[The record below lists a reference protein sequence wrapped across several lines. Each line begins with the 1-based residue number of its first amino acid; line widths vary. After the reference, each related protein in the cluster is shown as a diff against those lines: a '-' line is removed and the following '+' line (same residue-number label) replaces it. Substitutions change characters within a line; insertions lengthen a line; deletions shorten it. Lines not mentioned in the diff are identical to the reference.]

1 MLKLL
6 FALAVVVGA
15 GVPLVSAG
23 AHEGQKVDCNETSMN
38 ALRADIQ
45 AMDDG
50 EAKTT
55 ATKEMQMAQDA
66 MANKDMKGCAAH
78 MHSAMD
84 AMEQ

>member
-6 FALAVVVGA
+6 FALALVAGA
-15 GVPLVSAG
+15 CVPLVSAD

-50 EAKTT
+50 EAKTA
-55 ATKEMQMAQDA
+55 ATKEMQMAQDM
-66 MANKDMKGCAAH
+66 MANKDMKGCEAH
-78 MHSAMD
+78 MHSVMD

>member
-6 FALAVVVGA
+6 FALALVAGA
-15 GVPLVSAG
+15 FVPLVSAG
-23 AHEGQKVDCNETSMN
+23 AHEGQKVACDETSMN

-55 ATKEMQMAQDA
+55 ATKEMQMAQDM
-66 MANKDMKGCAAH
+66 MANKDMKGCEAH